1 MNIAELLKSHGKHA
15 HIISESSS
23 VEEAIEK
30 MTLTKSGA
38 LVVTKNDVPTGI
50 FTEHDVFRCH
60 AAHKTGSFSEMKVAD
75 IMSRKLIFASPD
87 DDIGDSLNKMLHAQI
102 HHLPVIESDKI
113 IGILMINHI
122 VQRHIEGLNSE
133 LQYLH
138 EYIARLQDAG
148 HD

>member
-1 MNIAELLKSHGKHA
+1 MNISQLLKKYGKHA
-15 HIISESSS
+15 HTVSKDCS
-23 VEEAIEK
+23 VVDAIER

-38 LVVTKNDVPTGI
+38 LIVTENDHPVGI

-60 AAHKTGSFSEMKVAD
+60 IVDNTGTFSGMKVAD
-75 IMSRKLIFASPD
+75 VMTRNLICAHPD
-87 DDIGDSLNKMLHAQI
+87 ESVGHALNRMLDAKI

-113 IGILMINHI
+113 SGLLMINDMIRQHL
-122 VQRHIEGLNSE
+122 EAMNAE

-148 HD
+148 KD